1 MLQPEPRVSSEVQK
15 LPRAA
20 EEAEGPSAG
29 AAGDLFLP
37 LGRGVRSGPISVL
50 SKSRV
55 QKKLPVLTLQQI
67 IPPSKTPLLGPMSIQ
82 VFIRFTDEKPEAERL
97 EATSR
102 DKHHS

>member
-29 AAGDLFLP
+29 AAGGLLLP

-50 SKSRV
+50 SKSGA

-67 IPPSKTPLLGPMSIQ
+67 IPPSKTPLLGPVSIQVQ

-97 EATSR
+97 EATS
-102 DKHHS
+102 